1 MKHNLHNTSVIVTY
15 QSQSDITDFY
25 VMKESNLQKLEKLQ
39 NDLNREDTLT
49 ESRAMKTK
57 NFVPDVVDVIM
68 AKYPFDSISVK
79 DQTKTLF
86 EELVVGRSL
95 SLQVMKENFQ
105 KNPTVFRVLILR
117 CILSLNDIRV
127 IDNELSHW
135 DPSLLN

>member
-68 AKYPFDSISVK
+68 AKYPFDSISLK

-86 EELVVGRSL
+86 EELVVGWSAGL
-95 SLQVMKENFQ
+95 
-105 KNPTVFRVLILR
+105 
-117 CILSLNDIRV
+117 
-127 IDNELSHW
+127 
-135 DPSLLN
+135 

>member
-15 QSQSDITDFY
+15 QSDITDFY

-105 KNPTVFRVLILR
+105 KKYEWRGRPVLYENPSILGYQ
-117 CILSLNDIRV
+117 NGY
-127 IDNELSHW
+127 
-135 DPSLLN
+135 

>member
-15 QSQSDITDFY
+15 QSDITDFY

-68 AKYPFDSISVK
+68 AEYPFDSISV
-79 DQTKTLF
+79 
-86 EELVVGRSL
+86 VL
-95 SLQVMKENFQ
+95 SIKM
-105 KNPTVFRVLILR
+105 
-117 CILSLNDIRV
+117 
-127 IDNELSHW
+127 
-135 DPSLLN
+135 